1 MFKRNLVPGF
11 WWLIALWGFIAFCN
25 LAFWG
30 GIIYVAAH
38 FISKYW

>member
-1 MFKRNLVPGF
+1 MSREHYDGSGCAGGA
-11 WWLIALWGFIAFCN
+11 ALFFIGLN

-38 FISKYW
+38 FIGKFW